1 MCRWRIII
9 HGCIDGNSRM
19 VIYLS
24 CSSNNRSETVLRL
37 FQEAV
42 ARLGLPS
49 RVRCDQGVENR
60 AVSMYLLT
68 HPLRGPDRGSVLVG
82 RSVHN
87 QRIERLWRDVYTGVL
102 SLYHELFTHMESMQV
117 LDPTNE
123 IHMYCLNYV
132 FLPRINRALA
142 EWVNAWNCHGLR
154 SERGFSPM
162 QLWTLGL
169 QRALMSGIRISQPFP
184 SSHFEDLIE
193 VMYTSRYVTA
203 NVHVCWLPILGV
215 MLISCSVYI

>member
-9 HGCIDGNSRM
+9 HGCIDGYSRM
-19 VIYLS
+19 VTYLS

-37 FQEAV
+37 FQESV

-49 RVRCDQGVENR
+49 RVRYDQGVENR

-123 IHMYCLNYV
+123 IHMYCLHYV

-184 SSHFEDLIE
+184 SSHFEDLTE

>member
-9 HGCIDGNSRM
+9 HGCIDGYSRM
-19 VIYLS
+19 VTYLS

-49 RVRCDQGVENR
+49 RVTCDQGVENR

-123 IHMYCLNYV
+123 IHMYCLHYV

-169 QRALMSGIRISQPFP
+169 QRALM
-184 SSHFEDLIE
+184 
-193 VMYTSRYVTA
+193 
-203 NVHVCWLPILGV
+203 
-215 MLISCSVYI
+215 